1 MSQRRLRGVSEV
13 SGSSDMR
20 LVGALEAPWRCS
32 RGALEAPQKCLG
44 RAQHLNKHLRGA
56 SEPPQRRL
64 RGALREGLGG
74 LIGAS
79 AEP

>member
-1 MSQRRLRGVSEV
+1 MGASVVPWR
-13 SGSSDMR
+13 SDTR

-32 RGALEAPQKCLG
+32 GGAPEVPQKCVG
-44 RAQHLNKHLRGA
+44 RAWHLNKSLRGA

-64 RGALREGLGG
+64 RGDLRVCLGG

>member
-1 MSQRRLRGVSEV
+1 MGASVVPWR
-13 SGSSDMR
+13 SDMR

-32 RGALEAPQKCLG
+32 GGAPEVPQKCVG
-44 RAQHLNKHLRGA
+44 RAWHLNKSLRGA

-64 RGALREGLGG
+64 RGDLRVCLGG